1 VASSVSG
8 KVAFVTGGASGIGAA
23 LTTELIAGGAEV
35 WVADRQIDKAQEL
48 AQRLSSGGAKAHAIE
63 LDVRDYPSF
72 ERAVAE
78 ALQESGRIDYLFN
91 NAGIGVAGEVDSYTL
106 DDWNDVF
113 DVNLRGVVHGIHA
126 VYPNMIRQR
135 SGHIVNTASMAGL
148 TTNAGQASYAATKH
162 AVVAISRTLRVEA
175 ERHGVQVSVLCP
187 GVIRT
192 PILTGGEYGR
202 INLPGVS
209 SEDILKS
216 WERLRPMA
224 PEKFAERVLRAVLR
238 NDAIIVVPAWWK
250 AWWYLERL
258 SPALSIRFAKALL
271 KRVRELEST
280 ALPPQT

>member
-1 VASSVSG
+1 MPSSVSG

-23 LTTELIAGGAEV
+23 LTTELVGGGAEV
-35 WVADRQIDKAQEL
+35 WIADRQINLAQEL
-48 AQRLSSGGAKAHAIE
+48 AQRLSSDGARAHAIE

-78 ALQESGRIDYLFN
+78 AVQQSGRVDYLFN
-91 NAGIGVAGEVDSYTL
+91 NAGIGVSGEIDSYSL

-113 DVNLRGVVHGIHA
+113 DVNLRGVVHGIQA
-126 VYPNMIRQR
+126 VYPVMIRQR

-148 TTNAGQASYAATKH
+148 TTTVSQASYTASKH

-175 ERHGVQVSVLCP
+175 ERHGVQVSALCP

-202 INLPGVS
+202 INQPGVS
-209 SEDILKS
+209 REDFLKS
-216 WERLRPMA
+216 WEQMRPMA
-224 PEKFAERVLRAVLR
+224 PDKFAERVVRAVLR
-238 NDAIIVVPAWWK
+238 NEAIIVVPAWWK

-258 SPALSIRFAKALL
+258 SPALTLRLSKVLL
-271 KRVRELEST
+271 KRAREMGSGS
-280 ALPPQT
+280 A